1 MVCEVH
7 DDHLANSYRK
17 RRTQPIFYRVAIAEE
32 TLSGGLTIRN
42 WRNTRTSD
50 VASFPLY
57 LLLKGGS
64 TRSVIDTFRNI
75 ENLTI
80 WHNPITLEV
89 LEKTNNLPLRMFTVG
104 LEHLRLD
111 EASKNCS
118 AFRNITH
125 LKIILTFTRKDC
137 KALVNSPKL
146 THLCIFSQD
155 EDMLT
160 CCRII
165 LPFRRWFGCRTLL
178 LPSSLMIIGFWFS
191 GIVCL

>member
-1 MVCEVH
+1 MVREVH

-17 RRTQPIFYRVAIAEE
+17 RRTRPIFYRVAIAEE

-50 VASFPLY
+50 VASFPLD

-89 LEKTNNLPLRMFTVG
+89 LEKMNNLPLRMFTVG

-111 EASKNCS
+111 EASKNCP
-118 AFRNITH
+118 
-125 LKIILTFTRKDC
+125 
-137 KALVNSPKL
+137 ALPISK
-146 THLCIFSQD
+146 
-155 EDMLT
+155 
-160 CCRII
+160 
-165 LPFRRWFGCRTLL
+165 
-178 LPSSLMIIGFWFS
+178 
-191 GIVCL
+191 